1 MKFGTFL
8 YQTQPSSIASVARK
22 AEELGYESLWIPEH
36 IILPINYKSPYP
48 YSKNGRMPAPPE
60 SPLHDPMLAL
70 AYAAAI
76 TSKIRL
82 ATGIYVLPIRN
93 PITTAKAVA
102 SLDVLSGGRFIFGI
116 GIGWLEEEF
125 EGVGMNFKDRAART
139 REYVALMKEMWTKDD
154 PVFHGKTTN
163 IEGFRMNPKPV
174 QKPHPPIWVGGE
186 SGPAL
191 RRTARIG
198 DAWYPIGT
206 NPQNPLDS
214 LTRFKTQ
221 VARLRK
227 MTVEA
232 GRDPNAVGLSLRVT
246 VFGETAPAQA
256 GDGEHRLLAGPPAVV
271 AADIRAL
278 RDMGVGCMDF
288 GFGGDQRRSG
298 PAAGGATA
306 DDVLAQMQRFRAE
319 VLSLI

>member
-93 PITTAKAVA
+93 PVTTAKAVA

-139 REYVALMKEMWTKDD
+139 REYVALLKELWTKDD

-163 IEGFRMNPKPV
+163 LEGFRMNPKPV
-174 QKPHPPIWVGGE
+174 QKPHPPIVFGGHTE
-186 SGPAL
+186 PAL
-191 RRTARIG
+191 KRTAQLGNGWYGIG
-198 DAWYPIGT
+198 EQMAEVDRVIQRLHELERERQRT
-206 NPQNPLDS
+206 TPLEI
-214 LTRFKTQ
+214 TIAPRF
-221 VARLRK
+221 
-227 MTVEA
+227 
-232 GRDPNAVGLSLRVT
+232 GGSVT
-246 VFGETAPAQA
+246 VDQVKQLHEMGVDRVILAAAPATR
-256 GDGEHRLLAGPPAVV
+256 DHLAG
-271 AADIRAL
+271 
-278 RDMGVGCMDF
+278 ME
-288 GFGGDQRRSG
+288 
-298 PAAGGATA
+298 
-306 DDVLAQMQRFRAE
+306 RFRDE
-319 VLSLI
+319 VIAKI

>member
-1 MKFGTFL
+1 
-8 YQTQPSSIASVARK
+8 
-22 AEELGYESLWIPEH
+22 
-36 IILPINYKSPYP
+36 
-48 YSKNGRMPAPPE
+48 
-60 SPLHDPMLAL
+60 
-70 AYAAAI
+70 
-76 TSKIRL
+76 
-82 ATGIYVLPIRN
+82 VL
-93 PITTAKAVA
+93 TAKIL
-102 SLDVLSGGRFIFGI
+102 STIDVLSGGRLTLGI
-116 GIGWLEEEF
+116 GAGWMREEF
-125 EGVGMNFKDRAART
+125 EAIDAPEFDGRGTVTD
-139 REYVALMKEMWTKDD
+139 EYVRAFVELWTRDAPKFD
-154 PVFHGKTTN
+154 GKHVRFAN
-163 IEGFRMNPKPV
+163 IGFAPKPV

-214 LTRFKTQ
+214 LTRFKAQ

-227 MTVEA
+227 MTAEA
-232 GRDPNAVGLSLRVT
+232 GRDPGAVGLSLRVT